1 MISHFF
7 TAPLVR
13 PLPVTSDKRTV
24 TGVLHTTCSTF
35 FSSNPCPTMVAQ
47 QLYQVLS
54 RSISTES

>member
-13 PLPVTSDKRTV
+13 PLPVTSDR
-24 TGVLHTTCSTF
+24 GVAHNVQHPFL
-35 FSSNPCPTMVAQ
+35 SNPCPAMVAQ